1 MSKLKQSVKV
11 FPPLAKS
18 NGQGVAALC
27 NYTLVGSFYQCAC
40 YHLFNGGSGREGF
53 GLAGHSYPVRE
64 PCLNRHHQY

>member
-1 MSKLKQSVKV
+1 MSPIKQSVKV

-27 NYTLVGSFYQCAC
+27 NYTLVGSFYQCVC
-40 YHLFNGGSGREGF
+40 YHPFNGGSGREGF